1 MGLKL
6 GEALRLF
13 GRTGPGGPSA
23 AAEGIAFVGA
33 GGKTAAAFALA
44 RESPTPVFVTSTTH
58 FGAWQTELADRH
70 VIANSR
76 ADLRSLED
84 VGVTI
89 ITGPFGP
96 DERLQPVAPDVLLG
110 LRAES
115 ISRGRPLLVEADGAR
130 QKPLKAP
137 ADNEPPIPDF
147 VAMVV
152 VVAGMSGLGKPL
164 SAELVHR
171 PEIFA
176 SLSGLQV
183 GQTISAEA
191 LATVLAHR
199 QGGLKNIP
207 LRARRSVLLNQA
219 DTPELQSEVNGLAR
233 ALLKDFDSVVVGS
246 LQAHAI
252 HAVHESCAG
261 VILAAG
267 EASRFGQPKQLLDWR
282 GRPFIQ
288 AVAESAMEAGL
299 SPVIVVTG
307 AAADSVE
314 SAVEGLPVIIAR
326 NPHWQDGQA
335 SSIQA
340 GIAAVPTAAGA
351 AMFLLSDQPQVTP
364 QVIRALGEAHAAG
377 LPPIVVPMI
386 RDERRGTP
394 VLFDRS
400 TFADLL
406 ALRGDVG
413 GRGIFSKH
421 RVHYLPWHDGRLLL
435 DVDTPEDYRRLIA
448 SDAG

>member
-13 GRTGPGGPSA
+13 GHTGPSDVSA

-33 GGKTAAAFALA
+33 GGKTAAVFALA
-44 RESPTPVFVTSTTH
+44 RESPTPAFVTSTTH

-70 VIANSR
+70 VIANSL

-84 VGVTI
+84 AGITL
-89 ITGPFGP
+89 ITGPFGR
-96 DERLQPVAPDVLLG
+96 DERSQPVAPEVLLG
-110 LRAES
+110 LRAAS
-115 ISRGRPLLVEADGAR
+115 ISRGRPLLIEADGAR

-164 SAELVHR
+164 TAEVVHH

-176 SLSGLQV
+176 SLSGLQI
-183 GQTISAEA
+183 GQPISSQA
-191 LATVLAHR
+191 LARVLAHR

-207 LRARRSVLLNQA
+207 LRARHSVLLSQA
-219 DTPELQSEVNGLAR
+219 DTPELQSEANGLAP
-233 ALLKDFDSVVVGS
+233 ALLKDFDSVVVVS
-246 LQAHAI
+246 LQGQAM

-282 GRPFIQ
+282 GRPFVQ
-288 AVAESAMEAGL
+288 AVAVSALDAGL

-307 AAADSVE
+307 AAAESVE
-314 SAVEGLPVIIAR
+314 SALGNLPVMIAR
-326 NPHWQDGQA
+326 NTHWRDGQA

-340 GIAAVPTAAGA
+340 GIATVPPAAGA

-364 QVIRALGEAHAAG
+364 QVIRALVEAHAAG
-377 LPPIVVPMI
+377 LPPIVVPLI
-386 RDERRGTP
+386 REERGGNP

-421 RVHYLPWHDGRLLL
+421 RVHYLPWHDSRLLL
-435 DVDTPEDYRRLIA
+435 DVDTPEDYRRLIE
-448 SDAG
+448 SDAE